1 MQADWKPDE
10 PIGAWTLAEGDWKLI
25 ANKTGVTRLEFAVM
39 LKFYEIEGLFPAYPE
54 EVPRAAVGYVGRQAR
69 WR

>member
-54 EVPRAAVGYVGRQAR
+54 EVPRAAVGYVGRPAR